1 MPFISDHVYDLCHS
15 SDTVAQALAASP
27 TSSVESVAEK
37 LYKNVKKEKLK
48 TTVGQP
54 ALSPADLE
62 RAAECGKFTS
72 RPSDLFLS
80 VRIFSEFILS
90 VYERLVRCGR
100 KCSVHWK

>member
-1 MPFISDHVYDLCHS
+1 MPFVSDQIYDLCHS
-15 SDTVAQALAASP
+15 NDTVTQALAESP

-48 TTVGQP
+48 ATVGQP
-54 ALSPADLE
+54 ALAPSDLE

-80 VRIFSEFILS
+80 VSRFSPFIKAMH
-90 VYERLVRCGR
+90 EHLVRYGQKYC
-100 KCSVHWK
+100 VH